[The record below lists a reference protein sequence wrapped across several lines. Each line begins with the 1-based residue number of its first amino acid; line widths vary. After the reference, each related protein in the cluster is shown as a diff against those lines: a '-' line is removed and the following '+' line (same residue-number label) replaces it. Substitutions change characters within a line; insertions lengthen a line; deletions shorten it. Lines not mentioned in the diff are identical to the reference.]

1 MQLRVGRAGSF
12 ILPDFATP
20 AEKKR
25 MKGTLCPLHSFW
37 GGGRRHRCELWAN
50 ERGLTS
56 VRRRQVFYNVG
67 FCHVSVLFS

>member
-37 GGGRRHRCELWAN
+37 GGAGDTGVSC
-50 ERGLTS
+50 GLTRG
-56 VRRRQVFYNVG
+56 V
-67 FCHVSVLFS
+67 

>member
-37 GGGRRHRCELWAN
+37 GGGPE
-50 ERGLTS
+50 T
-56 VRRRQVFYNVG
+56 QV
-67 FCHVSVLFS
+67 